1 MADRRVHEL
10 ARALYA
16 GRIDRR
22 GFVRGMAALGRVRD
36 GNQPVPEGRGGPTG
50 RDGHSGTRRAEAA
63 GRGAAV

>member
-22 GFVRGMAALGRVRD
+22 GFVRGMAALGVSATAT
-36 GNQPVPEGRGGPTG
+36 NLFLK
-50 RDGHSGTRRAEAA
+50 
-63 GRGAAV
+63 GAAARQGERWPLPTPRG